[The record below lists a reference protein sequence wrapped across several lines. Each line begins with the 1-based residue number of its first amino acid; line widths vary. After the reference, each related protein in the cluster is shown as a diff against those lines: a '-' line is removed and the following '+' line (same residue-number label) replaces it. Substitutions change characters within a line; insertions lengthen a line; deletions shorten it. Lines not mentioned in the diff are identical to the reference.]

1 MSIDAVCIAVVALF
15 WGGYPL
21 VARTSGLGG
30 PVGTLVL
37 SLAGLVPVVLATLAT
52 GTAVRASS
60 DQLLRLAVAG
70 LMMGIGLIAFNRLA
84 NGELDASVAIP
95 IVDSAMLIVST
106 VGALWFFAEPV
117 TVQKVV
123 GIVLLAAGIL
133 LLRPT

>member
-1 MSIDAVCIAVVALF
+1 M
-15 WGGYPL
+15 
-21 VARTSGLGG
+21 GG

-37 SLAGLVPVVLATLAT
+37 SLAGLVPVVLATLVT
-52 GTAVRASS
+52 GTTARPSP
-60 DQLLRLAVAG
+60 DQALRLAVAG

-84 NGELDASVAIP
+84 TGRLDASVAIP

-123 GIVLLAAGIL
+123 GIALLATGIL
-133 LLRPT
+133 LLRPS